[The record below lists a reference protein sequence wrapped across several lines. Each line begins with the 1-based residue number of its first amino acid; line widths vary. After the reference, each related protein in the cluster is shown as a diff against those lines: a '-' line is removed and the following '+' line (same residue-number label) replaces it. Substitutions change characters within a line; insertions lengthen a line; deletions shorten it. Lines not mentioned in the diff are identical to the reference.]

1 MRMKILFLLF
11 ALAMAGPLEAKWY
24 VDNEFRFKID
34 VPSNWSSN
42 MYMEGTDKVYDFTSP
57 DENVAIQLRAFVA
70 EEGVTAGLI
79 TEVFDEAIVAQGAGR
94 LKLSDDQLNGIQG
107 KMGVYRNNYDNKE
120 VALVTFAAVENGI
133 GYLFLLVIPTEVFD
147 LKVSETDVI
156 LNTFTLLNEPD
167 VAVRERQRME
177 PDQPSGHEPEDD
189 NRRIGTTLPPG
200 KQWPEGVWPKGQYDC
215 GNKMFLGVIGLND
228 SHISWTGDN
237 YIYRPNFY
245 LPEGKATWDTELL
258 CPNYENWCRIK
269 AQHKWND
276 SQGSYI
282 IKMDFPQGVGMNDR
296 VSMKVHTSSTGWI
309 NVLCTKIY

>member
-1 MRMKILFLLF
+1 MKILFLLI
-11 ALAMAGPLEAKWY
+11 ALAMAGQLEAKWY

-70 EEGVTAGLI
+70 EKGLTADLI
-79 TEVFDEAIVAQGAGR
+79 TDVFDEAIVAQGASR
-94 LKLSDDQLNGIQG
+94 LKLLDEQLNGIQG
-107 KMGVYRNNYDNKE
+107 KMGVYRNTYDNKE

-133 GYLFLLVIPTEVFD
+133 GYLFLVVIPTEVFD
-147 LKVSETDVI
+147 RKLNETDAI

-167 VAVRERQRME
+167 VVTREKQPRE
-177 PDQPSGHEPEDD
+177 PDQPAAHEPE
-189 NRRIGTTLPPG
+189 NESKRIGLTLPPG

-228 SHISWTGDN
+228 THISWTGDN
-237 YIYRPNFY
+237 YIFRPNFY
-245 LPEGKATWDTELL
+245 LPKGEATWETRLH
-258 CPNYENWCRIK
+258 CPYYENWCRID
-269 AQHKWND
+269 AQHKWSD

-282 IKMDFPQGVGMNDR
+282 IEITFPQGVGMKDA

-309 NVLCTKIY
+309 NVSCNKIE